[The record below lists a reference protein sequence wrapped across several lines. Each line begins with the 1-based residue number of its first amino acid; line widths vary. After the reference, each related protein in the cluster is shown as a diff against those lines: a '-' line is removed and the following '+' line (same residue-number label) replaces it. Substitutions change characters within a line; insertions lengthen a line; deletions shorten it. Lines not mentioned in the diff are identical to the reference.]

1 MGIMASQQQ
10 TVEQLFCAA
19 LERRPA
25 DRHAFLDR
33 VCAGAPELRQHVEE
47 LLLADEQAGS
57 FLQRQLLICTADQ
70 SDATTPTLETKDGR
84 VDPRVSGP
92 PPTGRFEPGQTI
104 ASRFCVVR
112 FIARGGMGEVYEVE
126 DRFLQG
132 VHVAL
137 KVILPHIAEDAGSTH
152 RFEQEVLL
160 ARRIIHPNLCP
171 IYDISR
177 CEDPAPPFL
186 FLTMKLLSGKTLAS
200 RLARKAVIPRDEIL
214 SIFRQMIAGVAA
226 IHDAGVIHRDIKP
239 NNVMLDH
246 SGSELCLSIM
256 DFGLARLY
264 DSQTT
269 VLTHGVVAGTP
280 GYIAPEL
287 LRGDPPS
294 QATDIFA
301 LGVLFQQTMISD
313 HTNVEIGGL
322 SAKPSPALDAADVP
336 PVFIDSVKEFL
347 SDDPARRCLAFRQI
361 RLTFGSPG
369 SIAVRNPFDLS
380 NDGSRH
386 ILTRRNFVVG
396 SALTVCAATGGVIW
410 KHDRIYDL
418 FHPLPPKRFV
428 AILDWPPPD
437 PRVKPMLMGLI
448 DAMANEL
455 ARAEVFDHNLFI
467 TAPRTVTDMRTPA
480 ELNDV
485 RESLGANLV
494 LATSSI
500 PSSKEFHVSLKVLDP
515 SSSLPLRSKL
525 IRVPVDEQV
534 SLPGKVVRA
543 AAALLDISHYQ
554 PQDKRFQVG
563 TANRDALDA
572 FQGAEVLMKQPN
584 FTGVESAITQY
595 KQAAE
600 SDPRYALAYARL
612 ALAYLRFYAM
622 RRDSSSMV
630 LAKAN
635 AETSLSL
642 DPDLVEG
649 HVALASVFEG
659 TGDETGALHEMAS
672 ALALDPS
679 NPKTLTYQ
687 GQIFARLNR
696 WDDAEKD
703 FLRVLKERPNYW
715 LAYNELGMNY
725 NSQGNYPKALQAFRA
740 ASMAA
745 PKNTWALSNV
755 ASLCFQLGKF
765 DEAIEISKK
774 SMAIEPNDIAA
785 ATMADVLRAQKKYA
799 EALQWALLAVKLNPT
814 ESTNLLE
821 LGDCYSKVRGH
832 SADAENSYKSA
843 ARIQEQQMQ
852 TDPTSGPGWM
862 LLALYRIKSGKP
874 ESASAL
880 VKKAESLSA
889 ADLYSQL
896 YKVRILELL
905 GQRDEALAALNTCM
919 QRGATSYQMDASID
933 LDSLQSDRHY
943 SDIMN
948 SHRSDNVI

>member
-1 MGIMASQQQ
+1 MEIMARQEQ

-19 LERRPA
+19 LERRPE
-25 DRHAFLDR
+25 DRSSFLDR
-33 VCAGAPELRQHVEE
+33 VCAGAPEVRQRVEE

-57 FLQRQLLICTADQ
+57 FLNRQLLIRTADP
-70 SDATTPTLETKDGR
+70 SDAPVPNPEIRNDR
-84 VDPRVSGP
+84 ADPRVFGF
-92 PPTGRFEPGQTI
+92 TGRFEPGQTI
-104 ASRFCVVR
+104 ASRFTVIR

-126 DRFLQG
+126 DGFLQG
-132 VHVAL
+132 MHVAL
-137 KVILPHIAEDAGSTH
+137 KVILPHVAEDAGSTH

-177 CEDPAPPFL
+177 CEDPAPPFF
-186 FLTMKLLSGKTLAS
+186 FLTMKLLSGETLAA
-200 RLARKAVIPRDEIL
+200 RLARPPAIPRGETL

-239 NNVMLDH
+239 NNVMLDD

-264 DSQTT
+264 DSQAT
-269 VLTHGVVAGTP
+269 VLAPGFVAGTP

-301 LGVLFQQTMISD
+301 LGVLFQQTLISG
-313 HTNVEIGGL
+313 HTQVDRSVL
-322 SAKPSPALDAADVP
+322 SAKPSPALDSADVP
-336 PVFIDSVKEFL
+336 PIFIHFVKEFL
-347 SDDPARRCLAFRQI
+347 SKDPARRCLAFKQI
-361 RLTFGSPG
+361 RSTVESPG
-369 SIAVRNPFDLS
+369 SIAGWSSSKLS
-380 NDGSRH
+380 NSGARH
-386 ILTRRNFVVG
+386 ILTRRNFVIG
-396 SALTVCAATGGVIW
+396 SALTTCAAIGGIAW
-410 KHDRIYDL
+410 KHERIYDL

-467 TAPRTVTDMRTPA
+467 TAPSAVTDMRTTA

-494 LATSSI
+494 LATSTV
-500 PSSKEFHVSLKVLDP
+500 PSLREYHVFLQVLDTI
-515 SSSLPLRSKL
+515 STLPLRSKL
-525 IRVPVDEQV
+525 IGVPVSRQA
-534 SLPGKVVRA
+534 SLPGIVVRA
-543 AAALLDISHYQ
+543 AAALLDINSYQ
-554 PQDKRFQVG
+554 PQDKRFQFG

-572 FQGAEVLMKQPN
+572 FQHAEALMKQPN
-584 FTGVESAITQY
+584 FTGIESAIAQY
-595 KQAAE
+595 KQAVE
-600 SDPRYALAYARL
+600 SDPHFALAYARL

-622 RRDSSSMV
+622 HRDSSSMD

-649 HVALASVFEG
+649 HVALASVFQG
-659 TGDETGALHEMAS
+659 TGDESRALHEMAS

-679 NPKTLTYQ
+679 NPKTLIYQ
-687 GQIFARLNR
+687 GQIYARLNR
-696 WDDAEKD
+696 WDDAEKV
-703 FLRVLKERPNYW
+703 FLRVLKERPNDW

-725 NSQGNYPKALQAFRA
+725 NSQGNYPKALHAFRA

-765 DEAIEISKK
+765 DEAIDAANK
-774 SMAIEPNDIAA
+774 SMAIEPNDTAA
-785 ATMADVLRAQKKYA
+785 STMAEVLRAQKKYT
-799 EALQWALLAVKLNPT
+799 EALQWALLAVKLNPDD
-814 ESTNLLE
+814 STNLLE
-821 LGDCYSKVRGH
+821 LGDCYSRIRSH
-832 SADAENSYKSA
+832 SVDAETAYKNA
-843 ARIQEQQMQ
+843 ARVQEQQMQ
-852 TDPTSGPGWM
+852 TDPTNGPGWM
-862 LLALYRIKSGKP
+862 LVALYRIKSGLP
-874 ESASAL
+874 DSAYAL
-880 VKKAESLSA
+880 MKKAESLNAS
-889 ADLYSQL
+889 DLYSQL
-896 YKVRILELL
+896 FKVRILELL
-905 GQRDEALAALNTCM
+905 GHREEALAMLNTCM
-919 QRGATSYQMDASID
+919 KRGATSYQMDASVD
-933 LDSLQSDRHY
+933 LDSLRSDPRY

-948 SHRSDNVI
+948 SHRSINVI

>member
-1 MGIMASQQQ
+1 MALSHPEQRIRDSTKELKLLENRGALCNYWRQDERTFAHPWLFGRTPRPFPQARYTPWIVFAAYIQTLRAQRANLNSLVLGMGIMASQEQAA
-10 TVEQLFCAA
+10 EQLFCAA
-19 LERRPA
+19 LELRPEER
-25 DRHAFLDR
+25 DAFLDR
-33 VCAGAPELRQHVEE
+33 ICADAPELRQRVEE
-47 LLLADEQAGS
+47 LLRADAQAGS
-57 FLQRQLLICTADQ
+57 FLNRQPLIRTADQ
-70 SDATTPTLETKDGR
+70 SDPTMPNLKTGDRR
-84 VDPRVSGP
+84 VAPKVFGSP
-92 PPTGRFEPGQTI
+92 LTGRFKPGQTI
-104 ASRFCVVR
+104 ASRFRVIR

-126 DRFLQG
+126 DRFLQDM
-132 VHVAL
+132 HVAL
-137 KVILPHIAEDAGSTH
+137 KVILPHIAEDASSTH

-160 ARRIIHPNLCP
+160 ARSIIHPNLCP

-186 FLTMKLLSGKTLAS
+186 FLTMKLLSGETLAS
-200 RLARKAVIPRDEIL
+200 RLARPPIIPRDETI

-256 DFGLARLY
+256 DFGLARRY

-269 VLTHGVVAGTP
+269 VLASGFVAGTP

-287 LRGDPPS
+287 LRGNPPS

-301 LGVLFQQTMISD
+301 LGVLFQQMMISGQS
-313 HTNVEIGGL
+313 TVERFDL
-322 SAKPSPALDAADVP
+322 SAKPSPALDVADVP
-336 PVFIDSVKEFL
+336 PVFIHCVKEFL
-347 SDDPARRCLAFRQI
+347 SDDPGRRCLTFRQI
-361 RLTFGSPG
+361 RSTFEPPG
-369 SIAVRNPFDLS
+369 SISVQNSFDLS
-380 NDGSRH
+380 NEGSRH
-386 ILTRRNFVVG
+386 ILTRRSFVIG
-396 SALTVCAATGGVIW
+396 SALTACAATAGVVW
-410 KHDRIYDL
+410 KHERIYDL

-428 AILDWPPPD
+428 AILDWPAPD

-455 ARAEVFDHNLFI
+455 ARAEAFDHNLFI

-494 LATSSI
+494 LATSTV
-500 PSSKEFHVSLKVLDP
+500 PSSKEYHVSLKVLDP
-515 SSSLPLRSKL
+515 SSPLPLRSRL
-525 IRVPVDEQV
+525 IRVALKEQA
-534 SLPGKVVRA
+534 SLPSIVVRA
-543 AAALLDISHYQ
+543 AAALLDINNYQ
-554 PQDKRFQVG
+554 PQDKRFQAG
-563 TANRDALDA
+563 TSNRDALNA
-572 FQGAEVLMKQPN
+572 FQNAEALMKEPN
-584 FTGVESAITQY
+584 FTGVERAIAQY

-600 SDPRYALAYARL
+600 SDPHYALAYAKL
-612 ALAYLRFYAM
+612 ALAYLRFYDM
-622 RRDSSSMV
+622 RRNPSSMV

-642 DPDLVEG
+642 DRDLVEG

-659 TGDETGALHEMAS
+659 TGDETNALHEMAS

-745 PKNTWALSNV
+745 PANALALSNV

-765 DEAIEISKK
+765 DEAIETSKK

-799 EALQWALLAVKLNPT
+799 EALPWALLAVKFNP
-814 ESTNLLE
+814 
-821 LGDCYSKVRGH
+821 D
-832 SADAENSYKSA
+832 
-843 ARIQEQQMQ
+843 
-852 TDPTSGPGWM
+852 
-862 LLALYRIKSGKP
+862 
-874 ESASAL
+874 
-880 VKKAESLSA
+880 
-889 ADLYSQL
+889 
-896 YKVRILELL
+896 
-905 GQRDEALAALNTCM
+905 
-919 QRGATSYQMDASID
+919 
-933 LDSLQSDRHY
+933 
-943 SDIMN
+943 
-948 SHRSDNVI
+948 